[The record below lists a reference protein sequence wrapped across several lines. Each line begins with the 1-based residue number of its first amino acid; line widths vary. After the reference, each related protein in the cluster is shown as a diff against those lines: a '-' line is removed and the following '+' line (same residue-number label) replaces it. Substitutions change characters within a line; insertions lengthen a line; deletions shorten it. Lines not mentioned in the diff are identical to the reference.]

1 MRNSKLTKVLS
12 WYYVF
17 AFIAIVGLGAY
28 LYSSFI
34 IREGANSSK
43 FRKNENVEV
52 LWEGI
57 YYKGK
62 VTGIN
67 REDDG
72 TNTYEIK
79 YDEDG
84 SEGSYILEESIR
96 KIPKKAP
103 VKAPV
108 KAPTSEESR
117 RVDKAFDDIER
128 KLDEE
133 WFKDPGADFKGS
145 TLSDISKRKPI
156 TVSSEENILKNYPG
170 LRGCRKLRIEKDMLN
185 GDCRWYGVWAENP
198 PINIM
203 NCDREINNCAVGFTC
218 GPCPPPKQ
226 SSLQGT
232 VNVAGA
238 SDTSKQYTVSYGS
251 IDDSYL
257 APTLPPGISTGQSFS
272 G

>member
-1 MRNSKLTKVLS
+1 MRKMRNSKLTKVLS
-12 WYYVF
+12 WYYIF
-17 AFIAIVGLGAY
+17 AFVAIFGLGVY
-28 LYSSFI
+28 LYSSFR

-43 FRKNENVEV
+43 FKKNEKVEV

-62 VTGIN
+62 VTGVN
-67 REDDG
+67 DEDDG

-96 KIPKKAP
+96 KIPKNAP
-103 VKAPV
+103 VKT
-108 KAPTSEESR
+108 PTPEQS
-117 RVDKAFDDIER
+117 KI
-128 KLDEE
+128 DEE

-156 TVSSEENILKNYPG
+156 TVSSEVNILKNYPA
-170 LRGCRKLRIEKDMLN
+170 LRGCRNLRIEKDMLN
-185 GDCRWYGVWAENP
+185 GDCRWHNAWQGQP
-198 PINIM
+198 PIDIM
-203 NCDREINNCAVGFTC
+203 KCDREINNCTLGFTC

-226 SSLQGT
+226 SLLQGA

-251 IDDSYL
+251 IDDSDL
-257 APTLPPGISTGQSFS
+257 APTLPPGISTGKSIS